1 MKLKYFYCNN
11 KIIIRFIFFFAL
23 ISFIIGIVYYYN
35 LSPDIKNNLINRIPD
50 IKDNIINNRSNSI
63 IIHLGI
69 LSTLLV
75 LSILLFGGVISLF
88 YYAYEFMSL
97 GYLFALLYEYRKFK
111 GILFSIIYS
120 IINKGVFLLILS
132 LFLLWTIKYIK
143 NILNSLKRPKK
154 DLIISYLIK
163 SLIIIS
169 LICINDLLIYLFGN
183 YILKI
188 FLVLV

>member
-1 MKLKYFYCNN
+1 
-11 KIIIRFIFFFAL
+11 
-23 ISFIIGIVYYYN
+23 
-35 LSPDIKNNLINRIPD
+35 
-50 IKDNIINNRSNSI
+50 
-63 IIHLGI
+63 
-69 LSTLLV
+69 
-75 LSILLFGGVISLF
+75 
-88 YYAYEFMSL
+88 MSL